1 MERTDA
7 LGRTSLPPRRTRSG
21 SASTVE
27 TPFHHPVA
35 VSEER
40 RAPVEARPVGK
51 AKRKDR
57 LLFCSFYCALSA
69 VSRLLGVGSGR
80 SESSAPSEIIAATWS
95 HSVSCIR
102 RSLLAVTPRS
112 ELSERYVAAHVASL
126 TPLCALTAPA
136 LTPALVVAPTLP
148 TPPPLAPLAPP

>member
-21 SASTVE
+21 GASTVD
-27 TPFHHPVA
+27 PLPSPCRKRGVP
-35 VSEER
+35 R
-40 RAPVEARPVGK
+40 VEARPVAGK
-51 AKRKDR
+51 AKRKDM

-136 LTPALVVAPTLP
+136 LTPALVVAPLP
-148 TPPPLAPLAPP
+148 TPPSLAPLAPP

>member
-1 MERTDA
+1 M
-7 LGRTSLPPRRTRSG
+7 
-21 SASTVE
+21 
-27 TPFHHPVA
+27 
-35 VSEER
+35 
-40 RAPVEARPVGK
+40 EARPVAGK
-51 AKRKDR
+51 AKRKDM

>member
-1 MERTDA
+1 MHWDA
-7 LGRTSLPPRRTRSG
+7 PLYPHDARGPGVRRRSRPPSITL
-21 SASTVE
+21 
-27 TPFHHPVA
+27 
-35 VSEER
+35 SEER

-136 LTPALVVAPTLP
+136 LTPALVVAPLP
-148 TPPPLAPLAPP
+148 TPPSLAPLAPP